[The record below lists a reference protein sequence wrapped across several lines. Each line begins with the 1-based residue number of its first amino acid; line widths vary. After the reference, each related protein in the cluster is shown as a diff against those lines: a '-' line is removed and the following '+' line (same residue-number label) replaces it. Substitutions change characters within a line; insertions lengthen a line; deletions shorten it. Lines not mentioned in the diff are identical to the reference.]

1 MYEDFACI
9 YDLLM
14 SDVDYEKWARFYET
28 LISSHGTKISKI
40 CECACGTGSL
50 TIPFYRHGYQVTGV
64 DISQDMLWQAAQKS
78 RRMGIMI
85 PFVRQ
90 DMRALNLH
98 RPVDAVIASC
108 DGVNYLTR
116 NEDALSFF
124 RCAYRSLVPGGILAF
139 DVSTPYKL
147 RHTLCDNGLMCE
159 DREELT
165 YIWQNIWHDKT
176 ETVSMDL
183 VFFIKEN
190 DGRYRRIEESQIQR
204 AYDAETLR
212 SLLGNAGFTD
222 ISFYGDLTM
231 AKPSDT
237 EQRWHI
243 TAYRP

>member
-14 SDVDYEKWARFYET
+14 SDVDYEKWSRFYET
-28 LISSHGTKISKI
+28 LISSYGSKISRI

-64 DISQDMLWQAAQKS
+64 DLSQDMLWQAAQKS

-108 DGVNYLTR
+108 DGVNYLTQ

-124 RCAYRSLVPGGILAF
+124 RCAYRSLVPGGVLAF
-139 DVSTPYKL
+139 DVSTPYKIT
-147 RHTLCDNGLMCE
+147 HTLCGNGLICE

-165 YIWQNIWHDKT
+165 YIWQNIWHEKT
-176 ETVSMDL
+176 STVSMDL

-212 SLLGNAGFTD
+212 QLLECAGFTD

-231 AKPSDT
+231 KKPSEA